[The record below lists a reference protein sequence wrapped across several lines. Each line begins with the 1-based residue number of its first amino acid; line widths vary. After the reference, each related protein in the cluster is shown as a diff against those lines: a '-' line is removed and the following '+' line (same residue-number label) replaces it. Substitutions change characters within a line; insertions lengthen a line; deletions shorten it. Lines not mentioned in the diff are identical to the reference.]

1 MIGYSLGGFDKLFS
15 EAFIIIIIDFTRKAP
30 KKTQMCTQ
38 SSNNNNN
45 TFFIMLISII
55 VIIIII
61 ARFVC
66 VFRFLD
72 GLFLRYSSATPQS
85 RPQKIKQ
92 TKI

>member
-1 MIGYSLGGFDKLFS
+1 
-15 EAFIIIIIDFTRKAP
+15 
-30 KKTQMCTQ
+30 
-38 SSNNNNN
+38 
-45 TFFIMLISII
+45 MLISII

-72 GLFLRYSSATPQS
+72 GLFLSYSSATPQS

-92 TKI
+92 TKKIKKERMKEEE